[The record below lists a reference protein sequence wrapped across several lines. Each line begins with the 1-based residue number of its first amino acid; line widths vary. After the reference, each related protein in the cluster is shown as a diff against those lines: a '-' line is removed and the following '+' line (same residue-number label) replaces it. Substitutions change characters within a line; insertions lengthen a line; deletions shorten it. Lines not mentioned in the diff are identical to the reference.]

1 MARAKTNLLKA
12 APKTKRKARQ
22 TVSDIEFGT
31 EPSWENVKDSDS
43 QMLRAYAYYARAGN
57 TKKAKEFVIDFMK
70 ENAEYTTED
79 VRCFRA
85 VPDSE
90 INRSTCYM
98 SRMITLGAKLEDKYT
113 ERLHKYISS
122 MVTLGK
128 KIKADKA
135 ETDSPTTSVYDRV
148 KDQSNEVIAEFEHL
162 RDYFF
167 LKPRAFGLVMAKRNC
182 LAILKEYEVSQAHA
196 RVVKKE
202 YETVLSEIQQ
212 VIAGTD
218 PDLNEGYSCY
228 TKKQMKDYSVFLQDI
243 IDACDIVIGESVQQR
258 KPRKKKPVSVDKKV
272 AKVKYAVSDPTVG
285 LVGEKPVNIV
295 GASVAF
301 VYNKKTRKLGVY
313 IAQDESGLDVKGTKI
328 LNYDE
333 QTSQAK
339 TLRKPKEQLKNISSA
354 RTKALKYFENEVK
367 TTNVSLNG
375 SMSDQIVIV
384 KTYK

>member
-1 MARAKTNLLKA
+1 MARAKTNLLQA
-12 APKTKRKARQ
+12 APKTKRKTRQ
-22 TVSDIEFGT
+22 SVSDIEFGI
-31 EPSWENVKDSDS
+31 EPSWEGVKNPDL
-43 QMLRAYAYYARAGN
+43 QMMRAFAYYARAGN
-57 TKKAKEFVIDFMK
+57 TKKAKDFVIDFMK
-70 ENAEYTTED
+70 ENPEYTTED

-85 VPDSE
+85 IPDIE
-90 INRSTCYM
+90 VNRSTCYM
-98 SRMITLGAKLEDKYT
+98 ARMIALGANLEEKYT
-113 ERLHKYISS
+113 TRLGKYIAS
-122 MVTLGK
+122 MISIGK
-128 KIKADKA
+128 KIRADKA
-135 ETDSPTTSVYDRV
+135 AAESPTVSVYDRV
-148 KDQSNEVIAEFEHL
+148 KDQSNEVIAEFEYL

-167 LKPRAFGLVMAKRNC
+167 LKPRAFALAMAKRNC
-182 LAILKEYEVSQAHA
+182 LSILKEYEVSQAHA
-196 RVVKKE
+196 RVIKKE
-202 YETVLSEIQQ
+202 YESVISEINE

-228 TKKQMKDYSVFLQDI
+228 TKKQMKDYAVFLQDI
-243 IDACDIVIGESVQQR
+243 IDACDMIIGESVQQR

-313 IAQDESGLDVKGTKI
+313 ISQDESGLDVKGTKI

-354 RTKALKYFENEVK
+354 RTKALKFFENEVK